1 MNSHIITSLFHIFFV
16 VPVFLYVALSR
27 AGTVM
32 PMYYVLL
39 ALAALILIYHSYRA
53 VMRFREGSPYVWVN
67 LIHIMFVAPLLAYIG
82 LREKTTPRAAYE
94 MLAMLGFAGL
104 GYHMLSMVR
113 TVTSVS
119 A

>member
-1 MNSHIITSLFHIFFV
+1 MNPAILTSLFHILIV

-27 AGTVM
+27 ASTVM

-39 ALAALILIYHSYRA
+39 VVAALIFIYHGYRA
-53 VMRFREGSPYVWVN
+53 VMRFQDGSPYVWVN
-67 LIHIMFVAPLLAYIG
+67 LIHLLFIAPLLAYIG

-94 MLAMLGFAGL
+94 MLAMLSFAAL
-104 GYHMLSMVR
+104 GYHMLSMTR
-113 TVTSVS
+113 IIMTT